1 MTVQDAL
8 RKIKVMLAV
17 EEEVV
22 AVTEDIKMA
31 DAELIDGTVVYT
43 EGEMV
48 VGATLLV
55 RVDEGEESPY
65 APEGLHE
72 TTDGMIVVEW
82 KEINRDLWAALVDR
96 NA

>member
-31 DAELIDGTVVYT
+31 DAELIDVKTK
-43 EGEMV
+43 
-48 VGATLLV
+48 
-55 RVDEGEESPY
+55 EE
-65 APEGLHE
+65 ANKN
-72 TTDGMIVVEW
+72 D
-82 KEINRDLWAALVDR
+82 
-96 NA
+96 